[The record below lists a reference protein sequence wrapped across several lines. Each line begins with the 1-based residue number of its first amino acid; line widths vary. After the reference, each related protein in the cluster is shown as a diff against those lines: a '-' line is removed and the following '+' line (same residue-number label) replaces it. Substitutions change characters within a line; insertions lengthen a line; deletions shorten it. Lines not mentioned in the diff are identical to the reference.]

1 MARHHEE
8 GESRPV
14 DEAMTVLGRHPPG
27 KQRKLIR
34 ILAAL
39 ALAPL
44 VSLLISVVVQSL
56 YRRLRA
62 RRHALPGGPLG

>member
-1 MARHHEE
+1 MAPPPED

-14 DEAMTVLGRHPPG
+14 DDAMSDLGKHFPG
-27 KQRKLIR
+27 KQREVLR
-34 ILAAL
+34 LVGVL

-56 YRRLRA
+56 YRRWRA
-62 RRHALPGGPLG
+62 RHQALSSGPVG